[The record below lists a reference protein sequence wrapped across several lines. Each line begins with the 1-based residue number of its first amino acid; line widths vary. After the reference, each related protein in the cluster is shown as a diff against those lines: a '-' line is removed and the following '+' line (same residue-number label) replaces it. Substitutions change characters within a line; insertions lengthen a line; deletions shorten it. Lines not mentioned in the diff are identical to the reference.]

1 MKIKLQQAADVLQKA
16 DEVLVL
22 SHKSPDGDTLGSAS
36 ALCTALQR
44 MGKHVRFACSDPV
57 VPKYENL
64 FAELKTEEF
73 EPNFIVAVDIADTQ
87 LLGKETE
94 QYKDSIDLA
103 IDHHMSH
110 KEYAK
115 LSTNGRSI
123 IWWRC
128 PNRNFI
134 AAFFFL
140 TQSCGN

>member
-73 EPNFIVAVDIADTQ
+73 EPTAA
-87 LLGKETE
+87 
-94 QYKDSIDLA
+94 
-103 IDHHMSH
+103 
-110 KEYAK
+110 
-115 LSTNGRSI
+115 
-123 IWWRC
+123 
-128 PNRNFI
+128 RNEKK
-134 AAFFFL
+134 
-140 TQSCGN
+140 TDQSVISPKN

>member
-1 MKIKLQQAADVLQKA
+1 M
-16 DEVLVL
+16 VL

-44 MGKHVRFACSDPV
+44 MGKTCPFCMFDPV

-73 EPNFIVAVDIADTQ
+73 GPNFIVAVDIADTQ

-103 IDHHMSH
+103 IDHHM
-110 KEYAK
+110 
-115 LSTNGRSI
+115 
-123 IWWRC
+123 
-128 PNRNFI
+128 
-134 AAFFFL
+134 
-140 TQSCGN
+140 